1 MKPVLKPRVSS
12 INAVIEVR
20 LEITIP
26 KCPLETLVW
35 SLARMD
41 GNDDETFLRV
51 AYPTSLASTE
61 IAVVDHV
68 DTILHGRT

>member
-1 MKPVLKPRVSS
+1 MKPVLKPRVS
-12 INAVIEVR
+12 VIEVR